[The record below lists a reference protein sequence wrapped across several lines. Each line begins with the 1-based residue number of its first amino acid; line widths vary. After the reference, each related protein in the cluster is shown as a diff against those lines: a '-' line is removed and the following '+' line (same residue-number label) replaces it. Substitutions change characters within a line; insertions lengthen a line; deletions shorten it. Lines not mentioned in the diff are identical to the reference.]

1 MSMAGGA
8 VADDG
13 VRGEEGRPAGGDP
26 PAVESGPEPEG
37 PCARHSRCQRR
48 VNDED
53 VLFVREGLARS
64 AGGQPWSLYAVCD
77 GHGGAMAA
85 NYVMGHL
92 WRVLGPLLPA
102 SGLPHRQSPAFDHFA
117 SEVRTAVAT
126 AFVKIG
132 QQFAIDVSADK
143 SGTSVTL
150 ALLCGR
156 LLTVANVGDA
166 DAVLDTGMEKILATV
181 SDRIEANDAER
192 VRLAD
197 AGVLVCRMSD
207 TQKGPA
213 AAGEEGQ
220 GPLRCWPGGLQVAR
234 SIGDIKSSS
243 RVFSCPHIFQVCVPD
258 AGTRLIMAS
267 ACLWG
272 RLHWEEAAQAT
283 RRCPVAGAARRLVAA
298 AASNGPAPPAEDIS
312 ALVLDMLPKKGG
324 TFPRLVRNRAKAAGA
339 GPRGRRPRLSA
350 YLRRCLGARP
360 SGDPPLG
367 SEVLRTVAMVDG
379 WELVRG
385 CVGPGGPEGLAC
397 GAQGGSGRR
406 EALRYP
412 SARWG
417 SPEAAGDRK
426 RAEKAKEAG
435 VGNGEP
441 ELEPAMVRGNRRPGE
456 VGALR
461 TRPRGENEEDTG
473 SGRRRSARFSKASAA
488 GALSP
493 AEPAR
498 PQAGE
503 ATAIGQAARAGKEG
517 WPPWSA
523 KPSREG
529 TGGEISAGAARRI
542 SGVEDDWADRDATP
556 RGVAAY
562 AQNRPPIGPR
572 GGGGQRKGSFSVR
585 PAIDL
590 EAVRKRVAAGD
601 GVGSV
606 MLALEDHPG
615 GQPCWYFA
623 PPGAGAG
630 LEPLCVGW
638 DGNSEEEVSLSA
650 WGLRAQSQVRE

>member
-143 SGTSVTL
+143 SVHLMKGLGRTL
-150 ALLCGR
+150 VIEQSYCR
-156 LLTVANVGDA
+156 NVMA
-166 DAVLDTGMEKILATV
+166 
-181 SDRIEANDAER
+181 
-192 VRLAD
+192 
-197 AGVLVCRMSD
+197 
-207 TQKGPA
+207 
-213 AAGEEGQ
+213 
-220 GPLRCWPGGLQVAR
+220 
-234 SIGDIKSSS
+234 
-243 RVFSCPHIFQVCVPD
+243 QVCVPD

-267 ACLWG
+267 AGLWG